1 MATVEVR
8 SEDELREHYEQPSET
23 IVKLKGNR
31 LDRHARHFISL
42 SPFLVLG
49 TLGDVSPK
57 GDAPG
62 FVQVVDDTTLLIPD
76 RPGNNRLDSLGNL
89 LDDPTVGLLFFV
101 PGFNETLRISGTARI
116 TTEGA
121 RLAPLAVR
129 GKVPK
134 AAIEVA
140 IAEAYFH
147 CGKALVRSKLWDAG
161 SHVERKSFP
170 AMGQIVADQIAGLD
184 AAEIEAGYQKGLIE
198 RLY

>member
-8 SEDELREHYEQPSET
+8 SKDELREHYEQPSET
-23 IVKLKGNR
+23 IVKLKSNR
-31 LDRHARHFISL
+31 LDRHARHFM
-42 SPFLVLG
+42 LG

-101 PGFNETLRISGTARI
+101 PGFNETLRINGTAHI
-116 TTEGA
+116 TTQRA

-140 IAEAYFH
+140 IVEAYFH
-147 CGKALVRSKLWDAG
+147 CGKALIRSKLWDPQ
-161 SHVERKSFP
+161 SQVERKSFP

-184 AAEIEAGYQKGLIE
+184 AAEIEDGYQTALRE

>member
-1 MATVEVR
+1 MVTAEVR
-8 SEDELREHYEQPSET
+8 SEGELRERYGQPSAT

-31 LDRHARHFISL
+31 LDGHARHFISL

-62 FVQVVDDTTLLIPD
+62 FVQVVDDASLLIPD
-76 RPGNNRLDSLGNL
+76 RPGNNRLDSLGNI
-89 LDDPTVGLLFFV
+89 LDNPSVGLLFFV
-101 PGFNETLRISGTARI
+101 PGFNETLRINGTARI
-116 TTEGA
+116 TTEEA

-147 CGKALVRSKLWDAG
+147 CGKALIRSKLWNATEQ
-161 SHVERKSFP
+161 VERKSFP

-184 AAEIEAGYQKGLIE
+184 AAEVEEGYQQALRE